1 MSPRWNPRS
10 CLRTA
15 LGVISIAAG
24 YGGGAP
30 SQDVG
35 PGVDA
40 PGGSGPDAGLPIPA
54 GWTLTPYLTD
64 APVRSFSMP
73 DDVVEDGVDYAALIV
88 TDAGAMVLDLT
99 EDETPLTVGSF
110 VFLARNHF
118 YDGVRFH
125 RVIAG
130 FMAQSGDPS
139 SVDGPPSSWGR
150 GGPGYLFANEP
161 VASLRYDA
169 RGVLGMANAG
179 RDTNGSQFFITFAP
193 QPSLDGGYT
202 VFGRLLEGD
211 ATLSAIA
218 VGEPP
223 ATPTRISTI
232 AILQR
237 PSACAT
243 RTGGPGLWGWRAVVA
258 RSYRASCR
266 ALSSGGR
273 WADWPPGRSPSAG

>member
-1 MSPRWNPRS
+1 MSHRWNTCSPLS
-10 CLRTA
+10 AA
-15 LGVISIAAG
+15 LGVLALAAG
-24 YGGGAP
+24 CGGAAP
-30 SQDVG
+30 ATDAG
-35 PGVDA
+35 PGLDA
-40 PGGSGPDAGLPIPA
+40 AGGLAPDAQGLPIPA

-64 APVRSFSMP
+64 ASVRSFSRAEE
-73 DDVVEDGVDYAALIV
+73 VLEAGVDYAALIV

-99 EDETPLTVGSF
+99 EVDTPTTVTSF

-118 YDGVRFH
+118 YDDVVFH

-130 FMAQSGDPS
+130 FMAQSGDPTTVS
-139 SVDGPPSSWGR
+139 GPPGSWGR
-150 GGPGYLFANEP
+150 GGPGYLFDNEP

-223 ATPTRISTI
+223 AVPTRITTI

-237 PSACAT
+237 
-243 RTGGPGLWGWRAVVA
+243 
-258 RSYRASCR
+258 
-266 ALSSGGR
+266 
-273 WADWPPGRSPSAG
+273 